1 MSLRDMCVL
10 EPATAAPRKSRRK
23 IGGAGSRTGRAIRHG
38 IRQSRN
44 EGRVCRPARRVT
56 EPSRRAAAHGHL
68 SPDRESYQPWQ
79 RAERGRG
86 GGVSVGRAVARRAGG
101 RAEILS
107 GAGGADRVHGDHG
120 ADRMRRTGRRIATS
134 FGTMRSGRRSGKTRS
149 WRGRSRL
156 PCRMN

>member
-10 EPATAAPRKSRRK
+10 EPATAAPRKARRK

-38 IRQSRN
+38 IRHSRIRKKA
-44 EGRVCRPARRVT
+44 GRAARRVT
-56 EPSRRAAAHGHL
+56 EPRRRAAAHGHL
-68 SPDRESYQPWQ
+68 SPDRESYQPGK
-79 RAERGRG
+79 RPERGRG

-101 RAEILS
+101 RAKILS

-120 ADRMRRTGRRIATS
+120 AERRAGLGAGS
-134 FGTMRSGRRSGKTRS
+134 QPALEPCRSGRRSGKTRS
-149 WRGRSRL
+149 WRARSRL